1 MCEVIFTPS
10 EKLEGLS
17 FLVTPVC
24 GMPGAAD
31 IWLLVCTCAVEI
43 FLSRLRIFF
52 QNSPQALLIYVSG
65 QKCEK
70 SRFLPGHA
78 LWGMHT
84 LEQTKGDPQKVD
96 RALRCCWFLS
106 CKGNIGA
113 RARSDFHLSYQ
124 EMRIFR

>member
-1 MCEVIFTPS
+1 M
-10 EKLEGLS
+10 
-17 FLVTPVC
+17 FLVKNVRKAGSC
-24 GMPGAAD
+24 LGMRYG
-31 IWLLVCTCAVEI
+31 
-43 FLSRLRIFF
+43 
-52 QNSPQALLIYVSG
+52 
-65 QKCEK
+65 
-70 SRFLPGHA
+70 
-78 LWGMHT
+78 GMHT